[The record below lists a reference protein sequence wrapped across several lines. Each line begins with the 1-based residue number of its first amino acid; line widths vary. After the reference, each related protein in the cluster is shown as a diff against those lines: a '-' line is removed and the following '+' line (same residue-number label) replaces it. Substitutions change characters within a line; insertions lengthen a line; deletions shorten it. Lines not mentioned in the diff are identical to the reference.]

1 MARQPHF
8 LIAGGGSLG
17 CVFPGLTIARRLL
30 ERVPEALITLA
41 GDGRAIERHTVRA
54 AGLRYA
60 SVPRSERPSHLLETP
75 GYVLRNTAGWCVA
88 HWLLREQETD
98 LVISLGGHAAGPTV
112 RAARASSIPYV
123 LVEQNAEPTPAT
135 RDLAADA
142 AAVCLAHPETAA
154 RLPLGCL
161 AEVTG
166 GVGRPGFEDA
176 FTTLD
181 GQRRPSIDDDGRPR
195 LVVLGGV
202 AGSTSL
208 NETLPAAIAQL
219 GEAAQGWQI
228 VHQTGDGWLTATE
241 QRYRDVGLEAVAV
254 SYIDELAHLA
264 RATDLVVCRPGG
276 SALAELA
283 LAGLPALLVPD
294 RRRADGP
301 HGANARLA
309 NLAWGCPIVD
319 ERGDGFSA
327 ALAGALEP
335 LMSEPSARR
344 RIAGRMAAAATPGAS
359 SGIADACCEA
369 IGLAQPRPIR
379 LAA

>member
-1 MARQPHF
+1 MARQPHI

-30 ERVPEALITLA
+30 ERIPNARITLA

-60 SVPRSERPSHLLETP
+60 TVPRSERPAHLLEAP

-112 RAARASSIPYV
+112 RAARSSGIPYV

-135 RDLAADA
+135 RPLAVDA
-142 AAVCLAHPETAA
+142 AAVCLAYPETAV
-154 RLPLGCL
+154 RLPLGC
-161 AEVTG
+161 ATEITG

-176 FTTLD
+176 FATPE
-181 GQRRPSIDDDGRPR
+181 GHRRPTIDDDGRPR

-202 AGSTSL
+202 GGSTSL
-208 NETLPAAIAQL
+208 NEKFPEAIARL
-219 GEAAQGWQI
+219 GEAARGWQI

-241 QRYRDVGLEAVAV
+241 QRYSDAGVSSIAV

-264 RATDLVVCRPGG
+264 RATDLMVCRPGG

-283 LAGLPALLVPD
+283 MAGLPAILVPD
-294 RRRADGP
+294 HRRSDGP
-301 HGANARLA
+301 GAANARLA
-309 NLAWGCPIVD
+309 NLAWGCPVVD
-319 ERGDGFSA
+319 ERGGDFTADLAA
-327 ALAGALEP
+327 ALRP
-335 LMSEPSARR
+335 LMGEADARR
-344 RIAGRMAAAATPGAS
+344 SIAGRMAAAATPVAS
-359 SGIADACCEA
+359 SAIADLCCEA
-369 IGLAQPRPIR
+369 IGLSQPRPIR
-379 LAA
+379 MAA